1 MAETMSNQV
10 GDPYDPYTC
19 MSHSSDRHNRRAR
32 LSPKNASKV
41 SADAV
46 GVSLVCLSLLMFL
59 AGWDDLVTGDSCGL

>member
-41 SADAV
+41 SADAA
-46 GVSLVCLSLLMFL
+46 GASLVSGG
-59 AGWDDLVTGDSCGL
+59 AVKDSNTAHFPISPP